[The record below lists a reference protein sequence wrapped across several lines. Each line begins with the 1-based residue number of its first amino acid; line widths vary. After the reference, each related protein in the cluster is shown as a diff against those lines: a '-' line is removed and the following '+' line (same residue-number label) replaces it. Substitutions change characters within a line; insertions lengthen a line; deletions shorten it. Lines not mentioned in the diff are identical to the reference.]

1 MRRALAV
8 LAVLRA
14 GLALAAIPLAPL
26 LYRDHPAILVLLRPT
41 KEVFLFAGFS
51 AQRGDVSLV
60 TVIVAAMPILLGG
73 VWIFFALGHEHG
85 TDRDLP
91 GLLGR
96 LLPSKRVKPLRKSVE
111 RNDAKVLFL
120 GRLAAMPSSL
130 LAAAAGAS
138 GVDIRR
144 FLVIDTARR
153 ADVAGADARAR
164 LGARRRLRVG
174 RTVAHRS
181 GRRRH
186 RRGGGHH
193 RSGAVSL
200 MASTTWSARR
210 RFSTTSSAGP
220 SNDSPSATR
229 RSGPLEL
236 RTRRDDTRRSL

>member
-1 MRRALAV
+1 LRRALAV

-26 LYRDHPAILVLLRPT
+26 LYRDHPAVLVLLRPT
-41 KEVFLFAGFS
+41 KEVFLFAGYS

-60 TVIVAAMPILLGG
+60 TVVVAALPILLGG
-73 VWIFFALGHEHG
+73 VWIFYALGREHG

-96 LLPSKRVKPLRKSVE
+96 LIPSKRVKPLRKAVE

-144 FLVIDTARR
+144 FLLIDTA
-153 ADVAGADARAR
+153 GALTSLALMLGLGWVLDDAYE
-164 LGARRRLRVG
+164 
-174 RTVAHRS
+174 
-181 GRRRH
+181 
-186 RRGGGHH
+186 
-193 RSGAVSL
+193 
-200 MASTTWSARR
+200 
-210 RFSTTSSAGP
+210 SAGP
-220 SNDSPSATR
+220 WLTALGVAAIAAVGVIIGRALSR
-229 RSGPLEL
+229 
-236 RTRRDDTRRSL
+236 